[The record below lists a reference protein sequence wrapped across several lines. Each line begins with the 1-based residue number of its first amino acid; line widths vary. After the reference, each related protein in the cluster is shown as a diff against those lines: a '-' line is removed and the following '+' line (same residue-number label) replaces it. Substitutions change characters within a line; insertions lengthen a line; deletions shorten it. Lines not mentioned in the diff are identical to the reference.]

1 MRRFRPV
8 SADWGFDRGL
18 PVDRWY
24 VERFLRR
31 FSAAEG
37 YAAGD
42 VRGRVVEV
50 GDDDYA
56 RMLTARSGPGTTIDV
71 LHVNAANP
79 KATVVGDLV
88 TGDGVPS
95 EAFDCLICTQTLH
108 VIYNLHA
115 AVRTIHAAL
124 RPGGVALVTVP
135 GITRSCIPDRD
146 LLGRLL
152 APDLPE
158 RAAAVRRRLR
168 PGPGPGRGLRQPRHG
183 DGLPPGDGRRGVR
196 RVGVAAPRPRFRG
209 RHRDPGSAGTQR
221 LSQAGPSGW
230 RAGSR
235 ADVRRS
241 SRTRAARATSRG
253 LRERR
258 AASR

>member
-1 MRRFRPV
+1 MTPLLSRLVRRGRGWSRRKLASPPLGLARLGAMRRFRPV

-24 VERFLRR
+24 IERFLRR

-108 VIYNLHA
+108 VIYNMHA

-146 LLGRLL
+146 YWGDYWRLTSQS
-152 APDLPE
+152 AQ
-158 RAAAVRRRLR
+158 RLFGDVF
-168 PGPGPGRGLRQPRHG
+168 GPGQ
-183 DGLPPGDGRRGVR
+183 VR
-196 RVGVAAPRPRFRG
+196 VEAYGNLVTAMGFLQGMAAEEFAEWELQL
-209 RHRDPGSAGTQR
+209 RDPDFEVVIGIRAQR
-221 LSQAGPSGW
+221 APSG
-230 RAGSR
+230 
-235 ADVRRS
+235 
-241 SRTRAARATSRG
+241 
-253 LRERR
+253 
-258 AASR
+258 